1 LGDAFSY
8 QRGGAFSYE
17 RGTLVQVDGA
27 YEILKEETRGATVT
41 SESIGSFTHPDP
53 EIPNPKLET
62 RNPNPEIPNPNPKT

>member
-1 LGDAFSY
+1 M
-8 QRGGAFSYE
+8 
-17 RGTLVQVDGA
+17 DGA